1 MSARGRVARVLL
13 DTPLPQL
20 DHPFDY
26 RIPDA
31 LEELVTAGVRVTV
44 PLRGGTRF
52 ADGFVIERVES
63 AEFPGELGDIAS
75 VVSPVPVLT
84 PQTYALARAVADRQA
99 GSVIDVLR
107 LAIAP
112 RYVRAEKAYLAAAG
126 AAALTGS
133 TAGAESAA
141 TVPPSEIPTL
151 SATTFSATTQTEH
164 LTGFD
169 SWIPQAGA
177 RYVVDVPAHVVEL
190 GSGAWIPS
198 WALMFAELAAQ
209 AFARGESSILAVPDF
224 RDIDVVESA
233 IMAAGLGAVL
243 CRVDAKQ
250 TGQQRYLTYLKCLEP
265 KPCIVLGN
273 RSAPL
278 TPTHNLGLIAV
289 WDDGDE
295 SFCEPLAPYAHA
307 RDVALMRQQADT
319 ATLVLAAHTRSTEA
333 QRLVSVG
340 WAGEICGSEGYKP
353 NIVLTDQ
360 QTAEEEDRHARI
372 PSQAM
377 LAARAAAQ
385 NGPILIQV
393 SSPGYS
399 SALACTKCRERAR
412 CNACAGPLGA
422 ARKGA
427 PPTCRWCGML
437 ASAWACPA
445 CHNRQLKHLSPG
457 SEGTA
462 DELGRAFPGVKV
474 IIADG
479 NHSVQNVDSS
489 SALVIA
495 TPGAEPLAEGGYR
508 AILLLDGERM
518 RMRENLRVN
527 EDVLRHWSNA
537 AALAATDATVYLVG
551 AGSELGAVMATWS
564 QPEFAKRELADRH
577 ALRLPPAVR
586 VVSVSGPSDDV
597 TTTCATVSTLSGVR
611 VLGPVGTGE
620 GNARAL
626 ITFDYRDGDVIAT
639 TLRASVIQSAT
650 RGSRRVKRPDQ
661 PKRVLRLRVRF
672 DDTDIDSL

>member
-1 MSARGRVARVLL
+1 MNGRGRVARVLL
-13 DTPLPQL
+13 DTPLPQR

-26 RIPDA
+26 KIPDPLDA
-31 LEELVTAGVRVTV
+31 DIVAGVRVTV

-52 ADGFVIERVES
+52 VGGFVVERVEN
-63 AEFPGELGDIAS
+63 AEFPGELGDIGS
-75 VVSPVPVLT
+75 VVSPIPVLT
-84 PQTYALARAVADRQA
+84 TDTYLFARAVADRQA

-107 LAIAP
+107 LVIP
-112 RYVRAEKAYLAAAG
+112 PQYVRAEKAYLAAATVTN
-126 AAALTGS
+126 APTDVTTCAV
-133 TAGAESAA
+133 TA
-141 TVPPSEIPTL
+141 PSQQL
-151 SATTFSATTQTEH
+151 KTQH
-164 LTGFD
+164 PTGFD
-169 SWIPQAGA
+169 TWIPEAGA

-190 GSGAWIPS
+190 GTGEWVPS
-198 WALMFAELAAQ
+198 WALTFAELAAQ
-209 AFARGESSILAVPDF
+209 TFARNESSILVVPDF
-224 RDIDVVESA
+224 RDIDVVEKA
-233 IMAAGLGAVL
+233 LRAMGLGAAL
-243 CRVDAKQ
+243 CRVDAQQ
-250 TGQQRYLTYLKCLEP
+250 TGQQRYLSYLRSLESR
-265 KPCIVLGN
+265 PCIVLGN

-278 TPTHNLGLIAV
+278 APAHKLGLIAL
-289 WDDGDE
+289 WDDGDG

-307 RDVALMRQQADT
+307 RDVALMRQQSEA
-319 ATLVLAAHTRSTEA
+319 ATLVLAAHTRSTET

-340 WAGEICGSEGYKP
+340 WAQSVSGTAAYRP
-353 NIVLTDQ
+353 NIELADQ
-360 QTAEEEDRHARI
+360 QTEDVDGHHARI

-377 LAARAAAQ
+377 LGARAAAKV
-385 NGPILIQV
+385 GPILIQV

-412 CNACAGPLGA
+412 CNTCAGPLGA

-427 PPTCRWCGML
+427 PPTCRWCGKL
-437 ASAWACPA
+437 ASAWACPV
-445 CHNRQLKHLSPG
+445 CHHRELKHLSPG
-457 SEGTA
+457 SERTA
-462 DELGRAFPGVKV
+462 DELGRAFPGIKV

-508 AILLLDGERM
+508 AILLLDGERL

-551 AGSELGAVMATWS
+551 AGEELGAVMASWS

-586 VVSVSGPSDDV
+586 VVSVSGPLDDV
-597 TTTCATVSTLSGVR
+597 TTTCAEVSTLSGVR
-611 VLGPVGTGE
+611 VLGPIGTGE
-620 GNARAL
+620 GNSRAL
-626 ITFDYRDGDVIAT
+626 ITFDYRNGEVIAT
-639 TLRASVIQSAT
+639 ALRASVIQSAT
-650 RGSRRVKRPDQ
+650 KGSRRTKRPDQ